1 MPLTLTRPLA
11 VFDLETTGLRIGKDR
26 IVQIGIVR
34 MLPDGTREKWESL
47 VDPQMPIPPDATRVH
62 GIRDE
67 DVAGAPDLGQ
77 LADTLLDKLDGCD
90 ISGFNC
96 IRFDVP
102 FLSEELLRVGRSW
115 DTTGA
120 RIVDVAR
127 VYHKMEPRDLTA
139 AVRYYLDQDHSAA
152 HNALADVEAT
162 ADVLL
167 AQLAKYDALKGDVDF
182 LGELSGDQNRPPDPA
197 GKLRYDEQRRVIVP
211 FGKHA
216 GKAIE
221 DLVHSDPGY
230 LKWMLGNDFPLGTL
244 AVIRNIIDR
253 VQA

>member
-11 VFDLETTGLRIGKDR
+11 FFDLETTGLRIGKDR

-34 MLPDGTREKWESL
+34 LLPDGTRESWESL

-67 DVAGAPDLGQ
+67 DVVGAPKLDEI
-77 LADTLLDKLDGCD
+77 AKTVLDKLYQCD

-102 FLSEELLRVGRSW
+102 FLTEELLRVGRNW
-115 DTTGA
+115 DTTEA

-127 VYHKMEPRDLTA
+127 VYHKMEPRDLSA
-139 AVRYYLDQDHSAA
+139 AVRFYLGQDHHAA

-167 AQLAKYDALKGDVDF
+167 AQLNKYDALKGDVDF
-182 LGELSGDQNRPPDPA
+182 LGELSGDLNRPPDA
-197 GKLRYDEQRRVIVP
+197 GGKLGYDDRGKVTIN
-211 FGKHA
+211 FGKHQ
-216 GKAIE
+216 GKTIE
-221 DLVHSDPGY
+221 DLLRSEPGY
-230 LKWMLGNDFPLGTL
+230 LNWMLNNDFPPSTK
-244 AVIRNIIDR
+244 AVIRTIIDR